1 MKGPA
6 VSHSPKRGLR
16 SAARF
21 GSVWPASLS
30 LLSVPIASGSAFSR
44 RAGWGHTQ
52 VWQELRGGGGSHC
65 SWHRFSAC
73 PRSAHPHHV
82 QRRGDQFPSLS
93 RVPCC
98 GRFSS
103 CGLCSLWAEVSA
115 SLSLPNSLPLVR
127 PSAFSVSRRSLACFR
142 RASSFLLPVRLSG
155 CRQQCR
161 WRACDAQLSQE
172 AGRPGSWQP
181 GFRGADT
188 PGVGSSRRP
197 TGGSPP
203 SKWMGRAACG
213 PSLRKSPALETQQAP
228 ALDVNDLRRI
238 WGYNIIVKR
247 RALRTR

>member
-1 MKGPA
+1 M
-6 VSHSPKRGLR
+6 
-16 SAARF
+16 
-21 GSVWPASLS
+21 
-30 LLSVPIASGSAFSR
+30 
-44 RAGWGHTQ
+44 
-52 VWQELRGGGGSHC
+52 WQELRGGGGGLTAPGTDFQ
-65 SWHRFSAC
+65 RV
-73 PRSAHPHHV
+73 RGPHTRTHV
-82 QRRGDQFPSLS
+82 QHRGDQFPSLS

-103 CGLCSLWAEVSA
+103 CGLSSLWAEVSA
-115 SLSLPNSLPLVR
+115 SLSLPNSLPLVC

-155 CRQQCR
+155 CRQRCLGV
-161 WRACDAQLSQE
+161 WRACDAQLSRE
-172 AGRPGSWQP
+172 AGHPGSWQP

-188 PGVGSSRRP
+188 PGVGSGKRP
-197 TGGSPP
+197 TGRSPP
-203 SKWMGRAACG
+203 SKWMGRAARG